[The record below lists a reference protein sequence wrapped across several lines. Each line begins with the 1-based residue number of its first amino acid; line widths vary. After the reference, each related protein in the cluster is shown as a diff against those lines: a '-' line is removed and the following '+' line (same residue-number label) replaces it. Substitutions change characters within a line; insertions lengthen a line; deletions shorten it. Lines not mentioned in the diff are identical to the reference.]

1 MLKNLIKIKIYSY
14 TTGIL
19 SRKAVFTRIL
29 AKYFAICGMI
39 TKIAFLALNYG
50 LLLIKRHQ
58 RRKIIVIYSLCVQKS
73 DLYGTLCVREKNPEK
88 IPRESCPPRKITPWK
103 YSFQENSPRKNAPR
117 KTATRTIA
125 LRKIV
130 LLEFCC
136 FWHYLTVFPFKTFYS
151 KNLQRRI

>member
-58 RRKIIVIYSLCVQKS
+58 RRKIIVIYSLCLQKS

-88 IPRESCPPRKITPWK
+88 IPRESCPPGKLPHGNIPSRKILPGK
-103 YSFQENSPRKNAPR
+103 MPPGKLPPGQLPCEK
-117 KTATRTIA
+117 
-125 LRKIV
+125 L
-130 LLEFCC
+130 
-136 FWHYLTVFPFKTFYS
+136 FY
-151 KNLQRRI
+151 

>member
-1 MLKNLIKIKIYSY
+1 MYSY

-58 RRKIIVIYSLCVQKS
+58 RRKIIVIYSLCLQKS
-73 DLYGTLCVREKNPEK
+73 DLYGILCVRENAPGKKTRKKSPEK
-88 IPRESCPPRKITPWK
+88 VAPPRKITPWK
-103 YSFQENSPRKNAPR
+103 YCFQENSPRKNAPR

-136 FWHYLTVFPFKTFYS
+136 F
-151 KNLQRRI
+151 

>member
-1 MLKNLIKIKIYSY
+1 MYSY

-58 RRKIIVIYSLCVQKS
+58 RRKIIVIYSLCLQKS
-73 DLYGTLCVREKNPEK
+73 DLYGILCVRENAPGKKTRKKVVPPGKLPHGN
-88 IPRESCPPRKITPWK
+88 IPSRKILPGK
-103 YSFQENSPRKNAPR
+103 MPPGKLPPGQLPCEK
-117 KTATRTIA
+117 
-125 LRKIV
+125 L
-130 LLEFCC
+130 
-136 FWHYLTVFPFKTFYS
+136 FY
-151 KNLQRRI
+151 

>member
-58 RRKIIVIYSLCVQKS
+58 RRKIIVIYSLCLQKS

-88 IPRESCPPRKITPWK
+88 IPRESCPPPENYPMEIFLPGKFSPEK
-103 YSFQENSPRKNAPR
+103 CPQENCHPDNCPAKNCF
-117 KTATRTIA
+117 TRI
-125 LRKIV
+125 
-130 LLEFCC
+130 LLL
-136 FWHYLTVFPFKTFYS
+136 LTLSYGFSF
-151 KNLQRRI
+151 